1 MSNPSY
7 GDKVQH
13 RLIDDD
19 TDDAP
24 ITIKAIFSG
33 SAQADAH
40 DSGTIYA
47 SPKITDISY
56 KALGAF
62 EEVAGVQ
69 GDITSVATSREGIE
83 ITFTLMPHGGTK
95 AKARYGAYVF
105 RVGAPV
111 TISSAPTIMLIGH
124 EGATGIYADILNCT
138 TTTPAFVVSHD
149 IKQSTTGYTTGTI
162 TVRRYIG
169 ITSSTPVA

>member
-1 MSNPSY
+1 MANPQY
-7 GDKVQH
+7 GTKVQH

-19 TDDAP
+19 TDAAP
-24 ITIKAIFSG
+24 ITIKAIFSNTE
-33 SAQADAH
+33 QADAET
-40 DSGTIYA
+40 SGTIYA

-62 EEVAGVQ
+62 EEIAGVQ

-83 ITFTLMPHGGTK
+83 ITFTLMPHGTTK
-95 AKARYGAYVF
+95 AKARYGAYIF

-124 EGATGIYADILNCT
+124 EGATGIYADILNCAVA
-138 TTTPAFVVSHD
+138 TPAFVVSHD

-169 ITSSTPVA
+169 ITTSTPTS

>member
-1 MSNPSY
+1 MANPQY

-19 TDDAP
+19 TDGEP
-24 ITIKAIFSG
+24 IIIKAIFSG
-33 SAQADAH
+33 TEQDDAH
-40 DSGTIYA
+40 TSGTIYA
-47 SPKITDISY
+47 SPKISDISY
-56 KALGAF
+56 KAFGSL
-62 EEVAGVQ
+62 EENAGVQ
-69 GDITSVATSREGIE
+69 GDITSIGISREGIE

-111 TISSAPTIMLIGH
+111 TISNAPTIKLIGH
-124 EGATGIYADILNCT
+124 EGATGIYADILTCT
-138 TTTPAFVVSHD
+138 TSTPAFVVSHD